1 MKRYLAMILTLALML
16 TWGLP
21 GPAMAAKWTIKFG
34 HDHKETSPHHRA
46 ALWMKEQIEKGSGGE
61 IEVKIYPTQLLGT
74 GIQMVEMVQAGALE
88 LLAVPTSN
96 VQVIHPAMQILGL
109 PFLFTSSEAM
119 YEALDG
125 EFGRKLYAP
134 LAEKNIQGLTYWESG
149 FKHFTSNKAV
159 KKPDDMVGQK
169 FRIMPSP
176 VIREQ
181 FKALGAS
188 PVPIDFQELY
198 NALQQ
203 GVVDGQE
210 NPLMTIV
217 TMKFYEVQE
226 FVTPSNHAWLG
237 YLVMV
242 NKPFLQSLPQKYQKL
257 VTETAAASGKYERDI
272 LAKENA
278 GYLETIKKSGTNVI
292 PVSAETAK
300 EFQSKVQPVYDWF
313 IKNIEGGK
321 MYLDMIR

>member
-1 MKRYLAMILTLALML
+1 M
-16 TWGLP
+16 
-21 GPAMAAKWTIKFG
+21 
-34 HDHKETSPHHRA
+34 
-46 ALWMKEQIEKGSGGE
+46 
-61 IEVKIYPTQLLGT
+61 
-74 GIQMVEMVQAGALE
+74 
-88 LLAVPTSN
+88 
-96 VQVIHPAMQILGL
+96 
-109 PFLFTSSEAM
+109 
-119 YEALDG
+119 
-125 EFGRKLYAP
+125 
-134 LAEKNIQGLTYWESG
+134 
-149 FKHFTSNKAV
+149 
-159 KKPDDMVGQK
+159 
-169 FRIMPSP
+169 
-176 VIREQ
+176 
-181 FKALGAS
+181 
-188 PVPIDFQELY
+188 
-198 NALQQ
+198 
-203 GVVDGQE
+203 DGQE

-226 FVTPSNHAWLG
+226 FVTLSNHAWLG